1 MFRNRY
7 LWPAFALAT
16 ILFYFVPLF
25 SSNATIHWDLVDV
38 AYPAQKYAAQMFGSG
53 KLPHWSPY
61 LYSGT
66 PFSSDPRTGAW
77 YPLHWLFFA
86 VGVTPRAMAWE
97 LALHAF
103 LALSGAYLLA
113 KRLFGGQAA
122 ALAGAMFYAWSG
134 YFAGHSSLLSKFE
147 AAALLPWLLWAAL
160 EAAEVLL
167 EYPSYATREV
177 RQL

>member
-16 ILFYFVPLF
+16 ILFYFAPLF

-38 AYPAQKYAAQMFGSG
+38 AYPAQKYAAQMFGAG
-53 KLPHWSPY
+53 KLPHWSPF

-66 PFSSDPRTGAW
+66 PFLSDPRTGAW

-86 VGVTPRAMAWE
+86 IGITPRAMSWE

-103 LALSGAYLLA
+103 LALGGAYLLA

-147 AAALLPWLLWAAL
+147 AAALLPWLL
-160 EAAEVLL
+160 
-167 EYPSYATREV
+167 
-177 RQL
+177 